1 MTRTYPKEV
10 KAQAVRRLLA
20 CEDETVISQGMDIP
34 VETLRAWRQELE
46 KMASRPDADTLPFL
60 RERLIDNVMQLADSL
75 DKAIDEA
82 PLNQRA
88 GALAQLVD
96 RLIKLAEKLGS
107 NEGQSGKVW
116 TIEHKYPDG
125 SRHPVPPWAGTD
137 SEE

>member
-1 MTRTYPKEV
+1 MTRSYSKEV
-10 KAQAVRRLLA
+10 KAQAVQRLLA
-20 CEDETVISQGMDIP
+20 CEDETRISQEMDIP
-34 VETLRAWRQELE
+34 VETLRGWRQELGNL
-46 KMASRPDADTLPFL
+46 AARGDTLPYL

-125 SRHPVPPWAGTD
+125 SRHNVPPWAGTD

>member
-10 KAQAVRRLLA
+10 RARAVQRLLA
-20 CEDETVISQGMDIP
+20 CEDENRISQEMDIP

-46 KMASRPDADTLPFL
+46 QMAARGDTLPYL

-75 DKAIDEA
+75 DKAIDDA

-107 NEGQSGKVW
+107 NEGQTGKVW
-116 TIEHKYPDG
+116 TIEHRYPDG
-125 SRHPVPPWAGTD
+125 SRHAVPPWAGADT
-137 SEE
+137 EE